1 MDAPQRG
8 RIYWISL
15 DKRRPALVLSPDY
28 RNQNASDVIVI
39 PCSTRLR
46 PAPTHVL
53 LRRGQGGVT
62 ASSVL
67 KCEQITTLP
76 KGEIRGPALG
86 AALPPS
92 LLRAVE
98 RAVLRAVGVPIPL
111 EASG

>member
-1 MDAPQRG
+1 MEPPRRG
-8 RIYWISL
+8 RLYWVSL

-28 RNQNASDVIVI
+28 RNDLASDVIVV

-53 LRRGQGGVT
+53 LKRGQGGLPEST
-62 ASSVL
+62 VL

-76 KGEIRGPALG
+76 KTDVHGPLG
-86 AALPPS
+86 GPLPPG

-98 RAVLRAVGVPIPL
+98 RAVLRAIGVPVPL
-111 EASG
+111 EPS